1 MADHIVKSYD
11 EVLDVLRALVT
22 RMGNDIVAMNDKAIT
37 SLITGDADA
46 ARAVILADKNINQME
61 FDVREQASAI
71 LALRSPMANDLR
83 VVITSIQIAMNL
95 ERAGDLAKNIAKI
108 ILKTTLVIDNEMRG
122 ELERISH
129 LAISSMSDVIAA
141 YIERDVERSHAIREA
156 DLQLDKMHKAFTKG
170 LMHKIRENEDNLET
184 VTKLLFVSR
193 HLERVGDH
201 AKNIAEATIY
211 METGALG
218 AIEQREDRETV

>member
-22 RMGNDIVAMNDKAIT
+22 RMGNDIVAMNNKAIT

-95 ERAGDLAKNIAKI
+95 ERKARMALAC
-108 ILKTTLVIDNEMRG
+108 
-122 ELERISH
+122 
-129 LAISSMSDVIAA
+129 
-141 YIERDVERSHAIREA
+141 
-156 DLQLDKMHKAFTKG
+156 
-170 LMHKIRENEDNLET
+170 
-184 VTKLLFVSR
+184 SR
-193 HLERVGDH
+193 TS
-201 AKNIAEATIY
+201 NSI
-211 METGALG
+211 
-218 AIEQREDRETV
+218 

>member
-129 LAISSMSDVIAA
+129 LAISSMSDVMAA

-156 DLQLDKMHKAFTKG
+156 DMQLDKMNKAFTKG

-184 VTKLLFVSR
+184 VTQLLFVSR